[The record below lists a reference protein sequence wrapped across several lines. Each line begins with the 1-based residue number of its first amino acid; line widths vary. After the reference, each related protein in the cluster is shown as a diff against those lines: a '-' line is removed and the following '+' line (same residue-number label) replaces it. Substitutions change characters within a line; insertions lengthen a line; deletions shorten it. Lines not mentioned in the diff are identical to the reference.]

1 MKVQYPE
8 VSAHYAADFDNLEVL
23 AGFLFPE
30 TLPMV
35 AGLRKR
41 HEGELDFRQEAANL
55 RECRANAEKRF
66 KGKVVLPAVP
76 APHLVRMA
84 LPTSS
89 RGLRCHSIRKAR
101 IS

>member
-1 MKVQYPE
+1 LFHFYKVIVKVQYPE

-23 AGFLFPE
+23 AGFLFPD

-55 RECRANAEKRF
+55 RECRANADKRF

-76 APHLVRMA
+76 APHLVRHF
-84 LPTSS
+84 
-89 RGLRCHSIRKAR
+89 RRKR
-101 IS
+101 K